1 MRVKA
6 ENSMDQSLDVERS
19 LEIAKN
25 IKSKAKASFE
35 NAYKAAL
42 VTDGAIYVQ
51 GFLVFPGSP
60 FKPIEHGWLELADK
74 LIDPN
79 LPHLNRKTEQL
90 YYFPAH
96 RLTVKQLKK
105 AIEEAEED
113 YPEDDALPVY
123 GKMPY
128 EYYGDLMLGGKDYLE
143 AHQAAEAKSKELN
156 KPKPREENELN

>member
-1 MRVKA
+1 
-6 ENSMDQSLDVERS
+6 MDKPLDVERS
-19 LEIAKN
+19 LAVAKA
-25 IKSKAKASFE
+25 IQIKAKASFE

-42 VTDGAIYVQ
+42 VTEGATYVQ
-51 GFLVFPGSP
+51 GFLVFAGAP
-60 FKPIEHGWLELADK
+60 FQPIEHGWLELENT
-74 LIDPN
+74 LLDPN
-79 LPHLNRKTEQL
+79 LPHLNRKADQL

-128 EYYGDLMLGGKDYLE
+128 EYYGDIMLGGKDYLM
-143 AHQAAEAKSKELN
+143 AHQAADAKCKALN
-156 KPKPREENELN
+156 RPKAPLDRQN